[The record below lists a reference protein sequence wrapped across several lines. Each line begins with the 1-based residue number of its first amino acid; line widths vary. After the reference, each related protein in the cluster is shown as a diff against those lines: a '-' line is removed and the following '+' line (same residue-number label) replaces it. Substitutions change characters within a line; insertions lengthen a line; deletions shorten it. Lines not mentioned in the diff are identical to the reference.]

1 MKIQIQDID
10 DLEFHHILKNDKEA
24 FTPPEE
30 SKEAVFAALN
40 IGKYG
45 KAPVAI
51 STAARVKLLLKKAI
65 IPVAAGLFIGVST
78 YLYNDNDANNAI
90 NEKIASE
97 TNATAKTESV
107 MYSASQESSDNT
119 ILAENATRI
128 SKSIPIARIEKL
140 SNQVRNN
147 NFAPNS
153 SAVNNINTRDY
164 SYASEDYSSE
174 INADNADINAN
185 LVDNTADVASLAQEA
200 ETMPISKKDYIELS
214 GSSISV
220 QNANNA
226 MQGLPF
232 APFEQSSYISR
243 GRSNDFELMMKG
255 IGGSAVIADKMPIN
269 DFANSFTV
277 GGYIPIKE
285 DKSLLIGFVAGKE
298 EYAKKYFNRED
309 SRKLDYTA
317 TMPSLWFGISA
328 KYRFDEVAAGSVFS
342 FEPFAEVGLGAGEIG
357 PLSRASVGIEKDI
370 FSSISAN
377 ISADFSSMFYNNR
390 YDWFASKKFGI
401 SAGIVVKM

>member
-1 MKIQIQDID
+1 MKKQIQDID
-10 DLEFHHILKNDKEA
+10 DLEFHHILKNDTEA

-78 YLYNDNDANNAI
+78 YLYNENDANNAI

-107 MYSASQESSDNT
+107 MYSAPKASSDDT
-119 ILAENATRI
+119 ILAENATGI

-140 SNQVRNN
+140 SNQERNN

-164 SYASEDYSSE
+164 SSESIE
-174 INADNADINAN
+174 NNADINAN

-328 KYRFDEVAAGSVFS
+328 KYRFDEVATGTIFS

-357 PLSRASVGIEKDI
+357 PLSRASVGIEKDL
-370 FSSISAN
+370 FYSISAN